1 MWIRYSTTGPET
13 CCFQDVTAAEA
24 ATSAEPAG
32 PRFACFTAQR
42 VLHWMKSGAYTLP
55 TQIHGP
61 GDGDISADEP
71 NDRSSGGMVF
81 EGEFFTGDDVDAG
94 VFEDDGPFVRV
105 VDAVAGVGGIVLVPG
120 AGGGFGEVD
129 DGILGNIESPVGAV
143 GTRDDD
149 GGLGG
154 EDESGSEAQQ
164 GGGE

>member
-1 MWIRYSTTGPET
+1 
-13 CCFQDVTAAEA
+13 
-24 ATSAEPAG
+24 
-32 PRFACFTAQR
+32 
-42 VLHWMKSGAYTLP
+42 
-55 TQIHGP
+55 
-61 GDGDISADEP
+61 
-71 NDRSSGGMVF
+71 MVF